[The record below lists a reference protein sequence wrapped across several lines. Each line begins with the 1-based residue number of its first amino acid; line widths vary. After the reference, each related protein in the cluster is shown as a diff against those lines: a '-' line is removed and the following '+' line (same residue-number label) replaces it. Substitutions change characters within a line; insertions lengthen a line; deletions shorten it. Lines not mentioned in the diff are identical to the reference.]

1 MMKFLLVN
9 KFHYLKGGSERF
21 YFNLTDILK
30 KNGNEV
36 IHFAMKDEKNFPDSN
51 EEYFV
56 ENVSKNGG
64 FANKIKFI
72 TNLNY
77 SKEAYKKI
85 KELIK
90 KERPDVAILNLVHK
104 QITLSIIDALKEYN
118 VKILW
123 VVHDLIMI
131 CPSYTMLNGNGDICE
146 KCIKGDFINCVKN
159 KCIDNSTLKSLLSYR
174 EAKFIRKHKFYDDV
188 DTFICPSK
196 FYKEKLEESKFTKS
210 NIVYMPNPLSYDTK
224 FCLNENPDD
233 YVLYFGR
240 LSKEKGVD
248 DLIKACANN
257 NMKLYIVGTG
267 PYEDYLK
274 NLVSKLNSEKQ
285 IRFFGYKTGEELKN
299 LVFNSKVVVLPSK
312 WYENGPFSAIEAMS
326 MGKPLI
332 VSSLGG
338 LPELIVENENGYVY
352 NNLNELQECL
362 QKLFKLDNLT
372 YLDKCK
378 KSLKI
383 ARNKYNPNL
392 YYENLIKLINK

>member
-51 EEYFV
+51 KEYFV

-248 DLIKACANN
+248 DLIEACANN

-362 QKLFKLDNLT
+362 QKLFTLDNLT

>member
-362 QKLFKLDNLT
+362 QKLFTLDNLT

-378 KSLKI
+378 KSLNI

>member
-51 EEYFV
+51 KEYFV

-274 NLVSKLNSEKQ
+274 SLVSKLNSEKQ

-362 QKLFKLDNLT
+362 QKLFTLDNLT

-378 KSLKI
+378 KSLNI

>member
-224 FCLNENPDD
+224 FCLNENPND

-362 QKLFKLDNLT
+362 QKLFTLDNLT

-378 KSLKI
+378 KSLNI

>member
-1 MMKFLLVN
+1 MMKYLLVN

-30 KNGNEV
+30 RNGNEV
-36 IHFAMKDEKNFPDSN
+36 VHFAMQDEKNLPDKN

-72 TNLNY
+72 KNLNY

-90 KERPDVAILNLVHK
+90 KEKPDVAILNLVHK
-104 QITLSIIDALKEYN
+104 QISLSIIDALKEYD

-131 CPSYTMLNGNGDICE
+131 CPSYTMLDGNGKICE
-146 KCIKGDFINCVKN
+146 KCIKGDFANCVKN
-159 KCIDNSTLKSLLSYR
+159 KCIDGSTLKSLLSYR
-174 EAKFIRKHKFYDDV
+174 EAKFIKKYKFYDYV
-188 DTFICPSK
+188 DTFICPSN
-196 FYKEKLEESKFTKS
+196 FYKRKLEESKFTKA
-210 NIVYMPNPLSYDTK
+210 NIVYMPNPLPYDTN
-224 FCLNENPDD
+224 FCLNENPDN

-248 DLIKACANN
+248 DLIKACASKK
-257 NMKLYIVGTG
+257 MKLYIVGTG

-274 NLVSKLNSEKQ
+274 NLVSELNCQNQ
-285 IRFFGYKTGEELKN
+285 IKFFGYKTGEELKN
-299 LVFNSKVVVLPSK
+299 IIFNSKVVVLPSK
-312 WYENGPFSAIEAMS
+312 WYENGPFSAIEAMA

-332 VSSLGG
+332 VSNLGG
-338 LPELIVENENGYVY
+338 LPELIADEENGYVY
-352 NNLNELQECL
+352 SDLNELQEDL
-362 QKLFKLDNLT
+362 SKLFSLDKSS
-372 YLDKCK
+372 YLNKCK
-378 KSLKI
+378 KSLEI
-383 ARNKYNPNL
+383 AKYKYNPKE
-392 YYENLIKLINK
+392 YYQNLIKLINK

>member
-85 KELIK
+85 KELIN

-362 QKLFKLDNLT
+362 QKLFTLDNLT

-378 KSLKI
+378 KSLNI

>member
-30 KNGNEV
+30 RNGNEV
-36 IHFAMKDEKNFPDSN
+36 IHFAMKDENNLPDIN

-72 TNLNY
+72 KNLNY
-77 SKEAYKKI
+77 SIEAYKKI

-90 KERPDVAILNLVHK
+90 KEKPDVAILNLVHK
-104 QITLSIIDALKEYN
+104 QISLSIIDALKEHN
-118 VKILW
+118 IKILW

-131 CPSYTMLNGNGDICE
+131 CPSYTMLDGNGNICE
-146 KCIKGDFINCVKN
+146 KCKKGDFINCIKN
-159 KCIDNSTLKSLLSYR
+159 KCIDGSTLKSFLSYR

-188 DTFICPSK
+188 DTYICPSI
-196 FYKEKLEESKFTKS
+196 FYKQKLEESKFAKS
-210 NIVYMPNPLSYDTK
+210 NIVYIPNPLPYDTE
-224 FCLNENPDD
+224 FRLNEKPDD

-248 DLIKACANN
+248 DLIKACVENK
-257 NMKLYIVGTG
+257 MKLYIVGTG
-267 PYEDYLK
+267 PYEEYLK
-274 NLVSKLNSEKQ
+274 NLASKLNSENQ
-285 IRFFGYKTGEELKN
+285 IRFFGYKTGEELKK

-332 VSSLGG
+332 VSNLGG
-338 LPELIVENENGYVY
+338 LPELIVENKNGYVY
-352 NNLNELQECL
+352 NNLSELQECL
-362 QKLFKLDNLT
+362 QKLFSLDDLS
-372 YLDKCK
+372 YLEKCK

-383 ARNKYNPNL
+383 VRNKYNPNL
-392 YYENLIKLINK
+392 YYDNLIKLIKK